1 MFFFFFWSFS
11 AFLKFVLFFFECVDA
26 RPAKPQMLDYRNFYR
41 FLVLFPRLA
50 DGLVLGVGS
59 CLLTQR
65 LVWQWC
71 WLSRVK
77 KERKIRYFAKS
88 GVCLTSTRR
97 DYSEGERDRYIKL
110 WYSVYCVMLWYSR
123 RVFLM
128 YVSAKILLWRA
139 NVTKKVVKRSDFKG
153 KFYYYYVYLFF
164 RKSNFQFSFSWIL

>member
-1 MFFFFFWSFS
+1 MYVFFFEVLVRFWS
-11 AFLKFVLFFFECVDA
+11 LFCFFECVDA

-139 NVTKKVVKRSDFKG
+139 NVTMKLVKRSDIKG
-153 KFYYYYVYLFF
+153 KFYFIFFF